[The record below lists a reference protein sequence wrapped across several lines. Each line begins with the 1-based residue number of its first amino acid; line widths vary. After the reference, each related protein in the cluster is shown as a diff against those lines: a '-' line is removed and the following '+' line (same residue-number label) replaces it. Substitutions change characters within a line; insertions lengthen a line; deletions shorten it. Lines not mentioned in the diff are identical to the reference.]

1 VTVGRGA
8 PTPPGA
14 ALRGAAS
21 LPPRCCQCRD
31 TQLCCVGSG
40 VRSAA
45 AAHGRSAPLVSHQ
58 PIQIPVWELSHP
70 STPCLQGWF
79 PADPVLSPA
88 TGRRQRC
95 VHRLCCWLRI
105 HVLTTLLCEAAA
117 TGLGTG
123 TVPGQCLQAFLPIQ
137 RELSLLHTL
146 RATKRCPHPT
156 VSIPGVSQV
165 GALLYRRVLRTPA
178 PFALRCRPQWHFPA
192 YEYMGQRG

>member
-1 VTVGRGA
+1 MPPGTGEGGTEQSCDRSPLTALRVLRVVAPLPCGRELSSGAAEAPKAPHTADLCTAHSVTVGRGA

-58 PIQIPVWELSHP
+58 PIQIPVWELSHL

-105 HVLTTLLCEAAA
+105 QVLTTLLCEAAA

-123 TVPGQCLQAFLPIQ
+123 TVPGQ
-137 RELSLLHTL
+137 
-146 RATKRCPHPT
+146 
-156 VSIPGVSQV
+156 
-165 GALLYRRVLRTPA
+165 
-178 PFALRCRPQWHFPA
+178 
-192 YEYMGQRG
+192 